1 MKIRTSVITTTL
13 AAFAAASPLSTSTDG
28 AQNEHSLETR
38 GEKTVMKITLC
49 NNCIGGGRISC
60 NLGHYA
66 YWTHGVSKEGTCD
79 DHSSAFTDSC
89 SAGRKGIDTPFGK
102 GDWHP
107 EDNCDSGA
115 SVGTL
120 QGYIQGFADGGG
132 IFKLFCYKANT

>member
-66 YWTHGVSKEGTCD
+66 YWTHGDSKEGHAMIIPVRSLTRVRLD
-79 DHSSAFTDSC
+79 A
-89 SAGRKGIDTPFGK
+89 KGST
-102 GDWHP
+102 HP
-107 EDNCDSGA
+107 LER
-115 SVGTL
+115 VTGTL
-120 QGYIQGFADGGG
+120 KTTAILEIGRAS
-132 IFKLFCYKANT
+132 CRERV